1 MLLPGENYS
10 EQLMFT
16 MEAYRETWV
25 DGRAARLYGEAY
37 ASLNEASKLSKAD
50 RVQIKQIKTA
60 GGDIP
65 EFIEFAIDAADAARK
80 GFRFSKVAAP
90 LILADGPLPFG
101 DVVFAIALGIDF
113 GIAAYK
119 VVNRD
124 D

>member
-16 MEAYRETWV
+16 LEAYRETWA
-25 DGRAARLYGEAY
+25 DGRMTNLYGETIEAL
-37 ASLNEASKLSKAD
+37 SEASKLNVAD
-50 RVQIKQIKTA
+50 KKQIQRLKSSPT
-60 GGDIP
+60 IP
-65 EFIEFAIDAADAARK
+65 EELDFAIDLIDAARK

-113 GIAAYK
+113 GIAAYQL
-119 VVNRD
+119 VNRD
-124 D
+124 E